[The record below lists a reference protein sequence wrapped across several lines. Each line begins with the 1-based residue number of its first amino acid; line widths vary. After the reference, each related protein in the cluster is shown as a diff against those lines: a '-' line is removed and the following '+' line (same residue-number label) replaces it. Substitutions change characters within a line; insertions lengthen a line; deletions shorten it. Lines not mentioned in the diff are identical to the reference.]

1 MIQLDYIH
9 RKHVEE
15 LKLLNKTK
23 AEEISK
29 YKQKYNSLYHE
40 FTRK

>member
-9 RKHVEE
+9 RKHIEE
-15 LKLLNKTK
+15 IKLLNKTK

-29 YKQKYNSLYHE
+29 YKQKYNVLYQD
-40 FTRK
+40 FMRK